1 MMGRMTTMDDKTTMM
16 RRMTTMRVMM
26 TMIMGRMTTM
36 RRRMTTMLGTAS
48 RKPADRRDPSE
59 EHGESFLDRAQNT
72 SV

>member
-1 MMGRMTTMDDKTTMM
+1 MDDKTTMM

-36 RRRMTTMLGTAS
+36 RRRMTTILGTAS
-48 RKPADRRDPSE
+48 RKPADRRDPSQE
-59 EHGESFLDRAQNT
+59 PEHGESFLDRAQNT

>member
-1 MMGRMTTMDDKTTMM
+1 MDDKTTMM

-26 TMIMGRMTTM
+26 TMIMGR
-36 RRRMTTMLGTAS
+36 RMTTILGTAS

-59 EHGESFLDRAQNT
+59 EPEHGESFLVRAQNT